1 MSQIEKPSG
10 KILLSHGS
18 GGGMS
23 HELISELVLPA
34 FDNPE
39 LNRLADAA
47 RLDID
52 DHRLAFTTDAYVVD
66 PLFFPGG
73 DIGALAVNGTVNDLA
88 VSGAEPLW
96 LSVSLIIEEGLPME
110 ILQRVLLS
118 MQKAATEA
126 GVAIVTGDTKVVPRG
141 KADKIFVI
149 TSGIGRILPAIK
161 LGTERITTG
170 DKVLLSGSLGD
181 HGIAVLLARQSFS
194 MSGTVESDSAPL
206 HLMAKEMLRSGGDA
220 VKVMRDPTRGGLAST
235 LNEFVGG
242 LAVGV
247 AIDEKAIPV
256 SPDVRAACD
265 LLGFDPMHI
274 ANEGKLVAVVA
285 AEKADAVLKAIHS
298 HPVGGKAAI
307 IGEVVSNHPGEV
319 VARTP
324 LGTYRFVTMPMGE
337 LLPRIC

>member
-1 MSQIEKPSG
+1 MSQTEKPAG

-23 HELISELVLPA
+23 HALISELVLPA
-34 FDNPE
+34 FNNPE

-47 RLDID
+47 RLDLGD
-52 DHRLAFTTDAYVVD
+52 NKLALTTDAYVVD

-110 ILQRVLLS
+110 VFQRVLLS
-118 MQKAATEA
+118 MQKAAVEA
-126 GVAIVTGDTKVVPRG
+126 SVTIVTGDTKVVPRG
-141 KADKIFVI
+141 KADKLFVI
-149 TSGIGRILPAIK
+149 TSGIGKILPEIK
-161 LGTERITTG
+161 LGTERIAGG
-170 DKVLLSGSLGD
+170 DKVLLSGTLGD
-181 HGIAVLLARQSFS
+181 HGIAVLLARQAFS
-194 MSGTVESDSAPL
+194 MTGTVASDTSPL
-206 HLMAKEMLRSGGDA
+206 HLMTKDMLVAGGDS

-242 LAVGV
+242 LAIGV
-247 AIDEKAIPV
+247 AIDEDAIPV
-256 SPDVRAACD
+256 RPDVRAACD
-265 LLGFDPMHI
+265 LLGFDPLHV

-285 AEKADAVLKAIHS
+285 AEKAEAVLKAMQS
-298 HPVGGKAAI
+298 HPLGSNASI
-307 IGEVVSNHPGEV
+307 IGEVVPNRPGAV

-324 LGTYRFVTMPMGE
+324 LGTYRFVTLPMGE

>member
-1 MSQIEKPSG
+1 MSQIEKPAG

-23 HELISELVLPA
+23 HELISQLVLPA

-47 RLDID
+47 RLDFGD
-52 DHRLAFTTDAYVVD
+52 NKVAFTTDAYVVD

-96 LSVSLIIEEGLPME
+96 LSVSLIIEEGLPIE
-110 ILQRVLLS
+110 ILKRVLLS

-126 GVAIVTGDTKVVPRG
+126 NVTIVTGDTKVVQRG
-141 KADKIFVI
+141 KADKLFVI
-149 TSGIGRILPAIK
+149 TSGIGRVFPEIE
-161 LGTERITTG
+161 LGVERITAG
-170 DKVLLSGSLGD
+170 DKVLLSGTLGD
-181 HGIAVLLARQSFS
+181 HGVAVLLARQAFS
-194 MSGTVESDSAPL
+194 MSGKVESDTAPL
-206 HLMAKEMLRSGGDA
+206 HMMTKDMLLAGGGA
-220 VKVMRDPTRGGLAST
+220 IKVMRDPTRGGLAST

-242 LAVGV
+242 LPVGV
-247 AIDEKAIPV
+247 AIDENAILV
-256 SPDVRAACD
+256 KPDVRAACD
-265 LLGFDPMHI
+265 LLGFDPLHI
-274 ANEGKLVAVVA
+274 ANEGKLVAVVSA
-285 AEKADAVLKAIHS
+285 DRAEKVLSVMQS
-298 HPVGGKAAI
+298 HPIGKNATI
-307 IGEVVSNHPGEV
+307 IGEIVSDRPGTV

-324 LGTYRFVTMPMGE
+324 LGTYRFVTLPMGE